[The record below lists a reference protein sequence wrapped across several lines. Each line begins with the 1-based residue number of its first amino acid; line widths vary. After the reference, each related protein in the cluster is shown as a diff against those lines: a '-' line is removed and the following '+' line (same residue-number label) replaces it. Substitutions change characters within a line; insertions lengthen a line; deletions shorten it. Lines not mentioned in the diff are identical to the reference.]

1 VIGEEEISM
10 FPIIEYALQGHN
22 VVFCEDQA
30 GIETINFAEH
40 EDVLKRLEMALDGWN
55 ELGST
60 EDHKVTR

>member
-10 FPIIEYALQGHN
+10 FPIIEYALQDHN

-40 EDVLKRLEMALDGWN
+40 EDVLKRLEMALDG
-55 ELGST
+55 
-60 EDHKVTR
+60 